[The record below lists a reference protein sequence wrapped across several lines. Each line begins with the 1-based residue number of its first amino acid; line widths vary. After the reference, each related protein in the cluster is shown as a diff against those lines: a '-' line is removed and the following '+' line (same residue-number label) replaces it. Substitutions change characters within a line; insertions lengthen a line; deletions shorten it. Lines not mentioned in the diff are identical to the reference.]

1 MILKVLKWI
10 RDKIDQY
17 ERRDFKRIG
26 NKLATKYVNMFR
38 SVKKSKDKMDES
50 IDFENEHLRQMA
62 SNKYVV
68 LNEKVLSQDRRV
80 LNLYLRNL
88 LQLDQDVIENLGIE
102 KDRYL
107 VKTYVPKKELV
118 NTVTVTD
125 NEENLVKEISS
136 PSTI

>member
-1 MILKVLKWI
+1 MALS
-10 RDKIDQY
+10 
-17 ERRDFKRIG
+17 
-26 NKLATKYVNMFR
+26 KYVT
-38 SVKKSKDKMDES
+38 
-50 IDFENEHLRQMA
+50 
-62 SNKYVV
+62 

-88 LQLDQDVIENLGIE
+88 LQFDKHVIENLGID

-118 NTVTVTD
+118 HTVAVTD
-125 NEENLVKEISS
+125 GEGNLIKEISS